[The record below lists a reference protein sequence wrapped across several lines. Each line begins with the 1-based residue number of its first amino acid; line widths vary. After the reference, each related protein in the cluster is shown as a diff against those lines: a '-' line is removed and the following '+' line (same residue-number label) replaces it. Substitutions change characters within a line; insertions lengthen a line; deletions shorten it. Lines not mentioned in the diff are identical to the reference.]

1 MAKVKLTDIGY
12 LQAKSVKQTNFN
24 KVKIKEFP
32 PKAKVESILPF
43 RIRLTSINLATYN
56 ANNPAPVGIS
66 IIGGNNWIL

>member
-1 MAKVKLTDIGY
+1 MAKVKQI
-12 LQAKSVKQTNFN
+12 NFN

-43 RIRLTSINLATYN
+43 RIRLTSINIPAYS
-56 ANNPAPVGIS
+56 ANNPAPVGVA